1 MCASTPLYA
10 RKPLNIRLG
19 GAACAQVIGLTCESL
34 GPCAY
39 GRPDA
44 RSRRAA
50 SAGSVADGLELW
62 GSDGSRA
69 LLLAVLTLQCAAK
82 PHWWHGGHHRPRST
96 RWVNVR
102 MKGPRPPPI
111 GLTCAWM
118 LACPGDMS
126 RAAGPQPP
134 ASGASRLASLR
145 TSRDTTEAGPRRVPP
160 LVARGGRAVG
170 AEKSAPETQRPS
182 LSSAIT
188 AAVESGANAQFF
200 HQPLTVSTAWVP
212 RSDSAEWALTRPE
225 DRRAA
230 WKREATFSQF
240 TRFHQAL
247 T

>member
-1 MCASTPLYA
+1 MGGVLMRESPPCSAWCGCEREKVRHAWLVGGDSGRKFAMHAKNALNWAISCERGEFYTGSGPVRFLLGEFCLAMAPLLF
-10 RKPLNIRLG
+10 P
-19 GAACAQVIGLTCESL
+19 V
-34 GPCAY
+34 GPE
-39 GRPDA
+39 R
-44 RSRRAA
+44 
-50 SAGSVADGLELW
+50 
-62 GSDGSRA
+62 
-69 LLLAVLTLQCAAK
+69 
-82 PHWWHGGHHRPRST
+82 
-96 RWVNVR
+96 
-102 MKGPRPPPI
+102 PPI
-111 GLTCAWM
+111 GLTCAV
-118 LACPGDMS
+118 CVH
-126 RAAGPQPP
+126 R
-134 ASGASRLASLR
+134 SGACRAR
-145 TSRDTTEAGPRRVPP
+145 RPPGAFHISRDTTEAGPRRVPP

-188 AAVESGANAQFF
+188 AAVESGVNAQFF

>member
-1 MCASTPLYA
+1 M
-10 RKPLNIRLG
+10 RLG

-82 PHWWHGGHHRPRST
+82 PHWWHGGQPTQATTHRA
-96 RWVNVR
+96 NVR
-102 MKGPRPPPI
+102 VDAGVPWRYVACCGPAAARERRRQARRPP
-111 GLTCAWM
+111 
-118 LACPGDMS
+118 
-126 RAAGPQPP
+126 
-134 ASGASRLASLR
+134 GAFHIS
-145 TSRDTTEAGPRRVPP
+145 TDTTEAGPRRVPP
-160 LVARGGRAVG
+160 LVARGGRAAD

-182 LSSAIT
+182 VSSAIT